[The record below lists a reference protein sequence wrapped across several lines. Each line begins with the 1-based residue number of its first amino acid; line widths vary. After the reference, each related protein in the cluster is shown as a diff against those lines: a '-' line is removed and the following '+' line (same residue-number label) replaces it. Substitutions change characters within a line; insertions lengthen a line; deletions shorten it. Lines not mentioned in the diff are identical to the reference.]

1 MNPTDTAPLM
11 STFPTPIGD
20 RYFEDYVPGAVH
32 RFGEMRVTEQ
42 EIVDFA
48 RRYDP
53 QDFHTDPAKAADTQ
67 FDGLIASGSMT
78 CGMMMRMYSEHYL
91 THNASLASPGIDELR
106 WLEPVR
112 PDDVLST
119 RVTIVE
125 ARRSA
130 SKPDR
135 GLVRSKIEVLN
146 QHDRVVLSMLAMNL
160 VGCRPPA
167 AA

>member
-1 MNPTDTAPLM
+1 MNPTDTAPLT

-67 FDGLIASGSMT
+67 FGGLIASGWMT

-106 WLEPVR
+106 WLIKNSVR
-112 PDDVLST
+112 
-119 RVTIVE
+119 
-125 ARRSA
+125 
-130 SKPDR
+130 
-135 GLVRSKIEVLN
+135 
-146 QHDRVVLSMLAMNL
+146 
-160 VGCRPPA
+160 
-167 AA
+167 

>member
-1 MNPTDTAPLM
+1 MSATNSTPPT
-11 STFPTPIGD
+11 STFPTPIND

-32 RFGEMRVTEQ
+32 RFGEM
-42 EIVDFA
+42 
-48 RRYDP
+48 
-53 QDFHTDPAKAADTQ
+53 
-67 FDGLIASGSMT
+67 
-78 CGMMMRMYSEHYL
+78 
-91 THNASLASPGIDELR
+91 R

-160 VGCRPPA
+160 VGCRKPGVN
-167 AA
+167 